1 MISRVRFD
9 PIVMTLPT
17 VEIADRPS
25 IEAVKTLQPLPDEG
39 NTECQCCFGD
49 DHLVSWALGRSLFA
63 DPNEPS
69 CGDYT
74 GLHDPLSRWTPVL
87 QRLLRSLAGDGLGR
101 SKSGEWLFINDWA
114 VRLVLKLSICQPVH
128 CMHESGC
135 QAEFAER
142 DVKKVLVPKVA
153 NSYLALV
160 QRKELEAAGLEN
172 LETCPSCEFAIVIE
186 NDNEKL
192 FTCQHPDC
200 ETVSCRGCKKPVSR
214 SESFET

>member
-1 MISRVRFD
+1 
-9 PIVMTLPT
+9 
-17 VEIADRPS
+17 
-25 IEAVKTLQPLPDEG
+25 
-39 NTECQCCFGD
+39 
-49 DHLVSWALGRSLFA
+49 
-63 DPNEPS
+63 
-69 CGDYT
+69 
-74 GLHDPLSRWTPVL
+74 
-87 QRLLRSLAGDGLGR
+87 
-101 SKSGEWLFINDWA
+101 
-114 VRLVLKLSICQPVH
+114 
-128 CMHESGC
+128 MHESGC

-192 FTCQHPDC
+192 FTYQHPDC
-200 ETVSCRGCKKPVSR
+200 EAVSCRGCKKPVSR